1 MWQVCSDSRIKP
13 EIKRDIH
20 NNAAV
25 LTSSGI
31 EDRPSSGKSGSFMAA
46 LVTSWIR
53 SQRRRNDPVSCLR
66 KSKVML
72 YYLCSRRISLARG
85 KRRREDWHEFSCT
98 HNLRREVGRRK
109 FFYFFRL

>member
-25 LTSSGI
+25 FTSSGI
-31 EDRPSSGKSGSFMAA
+31 EDRPASGKSGSFMAA

-53 SQRRRNDPVSCLR
+53 SRRRRSDPVSCLR
-66 KSKVML
+66 KSKAML
-72 YYLCSRRISLARG
+72 YYTIFAPGVSASLAAKEG
-85 KRRREDWHEFSCT
+85 EKIGMSSLAPT
-98 HNLRREVGRRK
+98 T
-109 FFYFFRL
+109 